1 MADDKAIIELRGV
14 EKYYDS
20 GEGRIHV
27 LSSLD
32 MRVERGEMIVVK
44 GPSGSGKT
52 TLLNLIG
59 GLDQPN
65 AGTVTVDGWALERQE
80 QSDLTRF
87 RAQDVGFIFQFHN
100 LIPTLTVEEN
110 VLTGIE
116 AKRPI
121 TPRDRET
128 VHAYLERIGL
138 REHRTKF
145 PTRLSGGQQQ
155 RVAIARA
162 LVKAPR
168 IILADEP
175 TGSLDEANGRMV
187 IELIR
192 CVQREIDATVVLVT
206 HNSEIT
212 RSADRVVRLRS
223 GRILEGVDASP

>member
-1 MADDKAIIELRGV
+1 MADDKTIIELRGV
-14 EKYYDS
+14 EKYYDN
-20 GEGRIHV
+20 GDGRTQV
-27 LSSLD
+27 LTSLD

-80 QSDLTRF
+80 QSELTRF

-121 TPRDRET
+121 TPRDREI

-192 CVQREIDATVVLVT
+192 RVQREIDATVVLVT
-206 HNSEIT
+206 HNPEIT